1 MPPRNSLCDLFG
13 PRGSVFGAFG
23 AFGAGVGHVGRV
35 GRVADQAQV
44 ERLSSLLSA
53 DAIGFDLV
61 GASRCNLKD
70 HI

>member
-23 AFGAGVGHVGRV
+23 AFGAGVGRV

-61 GASRCNLKD
+61 WASRCNLKD